1 MPVMRTI
8 SLLAAALVAALFLA
22 QNREARAL
30 DAPRALS
37 GEELQLLLPGNTLIG
52 IDEDGAYWMYYP
64 SEDTLWGRSASGDV
78 DVGRWWIENDSYC
91 RAWRRWFQGQTR
103 CWQLARDG
111 QGELVW
117 YSLRGEKE
125 GRSFVRAGN
134 AIGDLPSEAGPRSQL
149 ADAGSGLAT
158 SLEAVVAHA
167 VVEPESGIAP
177 RSAQAGGKDPA
188 PAAGPRRGRPV
199 NENPPVVPG
208 QSAKSKSSSA
218 SSGAAAA
225 SGTAAQSRLGGFLD
239 RLGVRSSTG
248 TSGGDSSGGG
258 GGGSPER
265 GGLDRDRG

>member
-1 MPVMRTI
+1 MRTI
-8 SLLAAALVAALFLA
+8 SLLTAALVAALFLT
-22 QNREARAL
+22 QGREARAL

-37 GEELQLLLPGNTLIG
+37 GEELQLLLLGNTLIG

-64 SEDTLWGRSASGDV
+64 SETTLWGRSASGDV
-78 DVGRWWIENDSYC
+78 DVGRWWVENDSYC

-134 AIGDLPSEAGPRSQL
+134 AIGDLPSEADPSSQL

-177 RSAQAGGKDPA
+177 RSAQAGGKEPA
-188 PAAGPRRGRPV
+188 PAAERRRGRPV
-199 NENPPVVPG
+199 GGNSPLVPG

-218 SSGAAAA
+218 SSGTAGTA
-225 SGTAAQSRLGGFLD
+225 SGSAQSRLGGFLD

-248 TSGGDSSGGG
+248 TSGGGSSGGG